1 MNQIKQKIE
10 EIGLSQREISK
21 RLGKNASYLAGV
33 FRTGLSTAKQA
44 ELLKDLD
51 VVVCGGTVQSYD
63 EIIADL
69 SWKLTDCQDGNKQL
83 RDRLSESQSYLR
95 EANSRISVLSKYND
109 HLKEG
114 NWQLHDESGKYFNE
128 TQVLDTELCRVNKE
142 NNMLCGDLQKLKRDT
157 ANLLDKNRA
166 ELSVKQKQLTQTQK
180 YLMVANQNCEL
191 FETKYRKIALSNW
204 ALCIALVV
212 VLILWVVV

>member
-1 MNQIKQKIE
+1 MNQIKQKIA

-44 ELLKDLD
+44 ELLKDLE
-51 VVVCGGTVQSYD
+51 VVVGGGTVQSD
-63 EIIADL
+63 DQIIAQLDRTVA
-69 SWKLTDCQDGNKQL
+69 KLQD
-83 RDRLSESQSYLR
+83 
-95 EANSRISVLSKYND
+95 ANSELQV
-109 HLKEG
+109 
-114 NWQLHDESGKYFNE
+114 ESDRYFNE
-128 TQVLDTELCRVNKE
+128 TQVLDTELCLVNRE

-166 ELSVKQKQLTQTQK
+166 ELSVKQNQLTQTQK
-180 YLMVANQNCEL
+180 YLMIANQNCEL

-204 ALCIALVV
+204 ALCIALVA